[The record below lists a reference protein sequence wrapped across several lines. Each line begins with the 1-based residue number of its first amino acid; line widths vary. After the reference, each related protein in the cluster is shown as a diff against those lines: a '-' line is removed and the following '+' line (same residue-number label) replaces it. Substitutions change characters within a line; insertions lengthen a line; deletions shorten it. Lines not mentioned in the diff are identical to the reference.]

1 MSSLLKHCHGKKTHF
16 SRNEKRTINPLT
28 YPLANLSTPQLVHS
42 LTCPLVNL
50 STRPLAKYCQL
61 YGKKFNTMSAPF
73 IHQLLTL
80 PQKIDSRE
88 GLFRCQIG

>member
-16 SRNEKRTINPLT
+16 SMNEKRTINPLT
-28 YPLANLSTPQLVHS
+28 YPLANLSTRQL
-42 LTCPLVNL
+42 T
-50 STRPLAKYCQL
+50 KYCQL
-61 YGKKFNTMSAPF
+61 FSKKFNTMSALF

-80 PQKIDSRE
+80 PQKNDSRE

>member
-16 SRNEKRTINPLT
+16 SRSEKRTINPLT
-28 YPLANLSTPQLVHS
+28 YPLANLST
-42 LTCPLVNL
+42 
-50 STRPLAKYCQL
+50 RPLAKCCQL
-61 YGKKFNTMSAPF
+61 FSKKFNTMSALF